1 MSDQILEDLE
11 ITKKEEKIEKWPWI
25 SDFLKGKHSEL
36 NFTEMQ
42 IDEVTKRALARFSEI
57 SKESNETYSEEIRK
71 KWEKQVEDENL
82 AEIIADVAKRPYWQ
96 ENEKTVQGIV
106 SNFNNSQTNSSENKI
121 EQNELQKDESIEK
134 VEVAENIT
142 VENISEVKNLE
153 NKENSTSIDE
163 KVVEQKSVIED
174 SVLIAPVNQNDKVY
188 EVNSSEIKA
197 DESKKEEAMVNNIE
211 SPILISN
218 KLNKSEIE
226 SLANRFKSYGIF
238 SGSLNNKVKKLAEEA
253 NFNFESKNEVV
264 SKTNDD
270 GSINITFNGD
280 CKKRHYV
287 DVSNNCYLAVDYDNK
302 SGALN
307 IIKDYVFYDN
317 GDNQYSIVNLKAGNK
332 DLKTLLGSEREAKRV
347 NEKIKGLNLV
357 VCSNPNHLEGVSDE
371 DQPKR
376 QVAAM
381 VDGKTQGTK
390 LTFAQKL
397 SVAAG
402 LLVVGVAAALTGVGI
417 VFGGAAL
424 LAAGGVAVS
433 AVAGAATTASSAV
446 AGVATNAVA
455 SVISGTATAS
465 AGTVVNVAKEVGSF
479 AASTAKTVASGAVDL
494 TNNAVSQTSDITT
507 NDIKSRFDQ
516 IREAIY
522 NTAKV
527 ASTMLGSNVTQ
538 SADKV
543 ASVAGNVAG
552 KSENVFSNGID
563 NAGKI
568 ANDVANKSES
578 VAGDAVSKVKDIAT
592 SKYIIKKEGATR

>member
-1 MSDQILEDLE
+1 MLTKPVLNWLLKILVASGVVENLE
-11 ITKKEEKIEKWPWI
+11 KKE
-25 SDFLKGKHSEL
+25 SSAS
-36 NFTEMQ
+36 
-42 IDEVTKRALARFSEI
+42 V
-57 SKESNETYSEEIRK
+57 KEN
-71 KWEKQVEDENL
+71 V
-82 AEIIADVAKRPYWQ
+82 
-96 ENEKTVQGIV
+96 
-106 SNFNNSQTNSSENKI
+106 I
-121 EQNELQKDESIEK
+121 EQESTIDPLL
-134 VEVAENIT
+134 VA
-142 VENISEVKNLE
+142 S
-153 NKENSTSIDE
+153 
-163 KVVEQKSVIED
+163 
-174 SVLIAPVNQNDKVY
+174 VNQNDKTD
-188 EVNSSEIKA
+188 EVNSSAVKAEAEEVKVEEVKA
-197 DESKKEEAMVNNIE
+197 DEPKKEDVLVSADANI
-211 SPILISN
+211 SSSN
-218 KLNKSEIE
+218 KLTKSEIE
-226 SLANRFKSYGIF
+226 SLASRFKSYGIF
-238 SGSLNNKVKKLAEEA
+238 SGSLKHKVEKLAEEA
-253 NFNFESKNEVV
+253 DFNFESKNEVV

-302 SGALN
+302 SGAVN
-307 IIKDYVFYDN
+307 IIKDYVFHDN

-332 DLKTLLGSEREAKRV
+332 DLETVLGSEREAKRV

-381 VDGKTQGTK
+381 VDGKTQGAK

-397 SVAAG
+397 AVAAG

-433 AVAGAATTASSAV
+433 AVTGAATTASSAV

-479 AASTAKTVASGAVDL
+479 AASTAKTVASGVVDV

-527 ASTMLGSNVTQ
+527 ASTMLASNATQ

-552 KSENVFSNGID
+552 KAENVFSNGID

-568 ANDVANKSES
+568 ANDVANKSEL

-592 SKYIIKKEGATR
+592 SKYIVKKEGATR